1 MTDYD
6 KYVTAVNKIF
16 ECLNKMKIVWTSQD
30 NLNYIE
36 KIEAYKNKVISSSKE
51 IEKISTDTP
60 SDVEEL
66 G

>member
-51 IEKISTDTP
+51 IEKISTDTL